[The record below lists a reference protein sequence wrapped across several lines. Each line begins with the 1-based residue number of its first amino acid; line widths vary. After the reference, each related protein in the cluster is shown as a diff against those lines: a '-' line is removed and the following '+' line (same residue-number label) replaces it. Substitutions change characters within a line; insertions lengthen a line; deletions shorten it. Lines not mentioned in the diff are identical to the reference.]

1 MNSWKPLE
9 TTLRG
14 LRPRRPSRDI
24 RSLLFEAA
32 PGSAMSSP
40 TPASALALPPVQ
52 LWLAPFAAA
61 AMLVLTLATAWTPLD
76 SGSGPSLSLAG
87 LSAAAAPGFMA
98 AEQNAPPEPRI
109 RSTNAGTIASS
120 FGSLL
125 LRQTNVFTR

>member
-9 TTLRG
+9 NTLRG
-14 LRPRRPSRDI
+14 LRPRRPSRDL
-24 RSLLFEAA
+24 RSLIFDA
-32 PGSAMSSP
+32 PARPAMPSPSP
-40 TPASALALPPVQ
+40 TAALALPPVQ
-52 LWLAPFAAA
+52 LWFAPFAAA

-87 LSAAAAPGFMA
+87 LSAAAASGFIA
-98 AEQNAPPEPRI
+98 AEQNAPPEPRF